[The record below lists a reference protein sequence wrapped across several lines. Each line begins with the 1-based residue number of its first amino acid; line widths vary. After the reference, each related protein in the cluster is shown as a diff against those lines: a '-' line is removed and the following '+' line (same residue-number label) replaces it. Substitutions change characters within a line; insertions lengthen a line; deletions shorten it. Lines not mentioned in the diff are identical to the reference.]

1 MAVLQQILA
10 IWLAPLKAFREDI
23 SPLVAI
29 REYIRLKL
37 EVSRDHPQ
45 ASKLFCLEMLQGAP
59 AADGRTD
66 RGSESA
72 GRRKI
77 GDSLRWIDRGK
88 LAPVDPQHLIFM
100 IWATTQH
107 YADFATRW
115 RRSPAPRCRMR
126 PFLNKRSIMS
136 SG

>member
-1 MAVLQQILA
+1 M
-10 IWLAPLKAFREDI
+10 
-23 SPLVAI
+23 AI

-45 ASKLFCLEMLQGAP
+45 ASKLFCLEILQGAA

-77 GDSLRWIDRGK
+77 GDSLRLDRPRQAGAGRSTAFN
-88 LAPVDPQHLIFM
+88 LYDL
-100 IWATTQH
+100 ATTQH
-107 YADFATRW
+107 YADFATQVE
-115 RRSPAPRCRMR
+115 AVTGATLQDAL
-126 PFLNKRSIMS
+126 F
-136 SG
+136 